1 MERSYT
7 LTHTHTEDKSLFE
20 GLVEWPLHD
29 NWTAALR
36 KAASS
41 AAAAAWVFDG
51 GNNFFPPFLC
61 LYSTSRVRL
70 KSLFIEFGAE

>member
-41 AAAAAWVFDG
+41 AAAAWVFDG
-51 GNNFFPPFLC
+51 GNNFSPI
-61 LYSTSRVRL
+61 SI
-70 KSLFIEFGAE
+70 SLFDPEYV